1 MKESSNSLRIYAQE
15 RFPEK
20 SQIPTEK
27 KIEISL
33 DRILQDPGPG
43 SRGCHLALGPRIKEC
58 SQSKFKHLLK
68 IFLLSV
74 KIENWK
80 LLGEG

>member
-43 SRGCHLALGPRIKEC
+43 SKGSGFLSSCPRP
-58 SQSKFKHLLK
+58 SDQGMFP
-68 IFLLSV
+68 V
-74 KIENWK
+74 KIQTSPKNISFVCEN
-80 LLGEG
+80 

>member
-1 MKESSNSLRIYAQE
+1 MMTGSWWASLQNNERIIEFASNYAQE

-43 SRGCHLALGPRIKEC
+43 SKGSG
-58 SQSKFKHLLK
+58 
-68 IFLLSV
+68 FL
-74 KIENWK
+74 
-80 LLGEG
+80 